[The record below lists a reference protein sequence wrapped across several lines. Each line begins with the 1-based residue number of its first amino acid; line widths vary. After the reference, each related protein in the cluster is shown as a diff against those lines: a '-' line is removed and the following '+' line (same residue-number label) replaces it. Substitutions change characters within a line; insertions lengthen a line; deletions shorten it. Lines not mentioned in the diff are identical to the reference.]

1 MVRITPHFYKPWS
14 ERPFGRG
21 PTILLRGQQRS
32 PWLLTTY
39 PSPGMILQVM
49 GDYLIELQVNL
60 DDGNFAKRNSK
71 MLGSFNFGPI
81 FWEGIKLDAHVFWL
95 LRKFLALFSIGKQWK
110 KPNALRPHLQHHS
123 LATARCGGVFV
134 ETGWGSDPDWCRDHY
149 LDVPLE
155 VRINGL

>member
-1 MVRITPHFYKPWS
+1 MGCCLEDGLPGLGYVVRITPHFYKPWS

-110 KPNALRPHLQHHS
+110 KTQRTE
-123 LATARCGGVFV
+123 TAPSTSQPCNG
-134 ETGWGSDPDWCRDHY
+134 
-149 LDVPLE
+149 E
-155 VRINGL
+155 VRWGFC